1 MAEEFDN
8 HSVSVEPKAYYKSL
22 LHSLKY
28 PTEDV
33 IGISNCIFH
42 IGLLIGRIDGKRY
55 EIRDV

>member
-33 IGISNCIFH
+33 IGI
-42 IGLLIGRIDGKRY
+42 LLYHPKKVY
-55 EIRDV
+55 